1 MWRERSRILSGE
13 GCSGWPAS
21 LWVHI
26 SRLPP
31 RPLVLDFS
39 QTTQPKAQ
47 SICYPLFPSHFHPT
61 IAFVD
66 MDSVHFYQPP
76 NKIRRPGQ
84 WRSAASNFEIRK
96 ERDNAMTYGP
106 SSSQSGRL
114 KDYDLIEYFDLTAS
128 PPEDSFHPSLAPL
141 LDHKSAESHV
151 GGMSRRL

>member
-1 MWRERSRILSGE
+1 MACQPLSTYI
-13 GCSGWPAS
+13 PPLAAS
-21 LWVHI
+21 TGLGF
-26 SRLPP
+26 L
-31 RPLVLDFS
+31 S

-47 SICYPLFPSHFHPT
+47 SICYPLYPLHFHPT

-114 KDYDLIEYFDLTAS
+114 EDYDLIEYLGLTSS
-128 PPEDSFHPSLAPL
+128 PQPEDSFHPSLAPV
-141 LDHKSAESHV
+141 LDPKSAKSHAERT
-151 GGMSRRL
+151 SRRL